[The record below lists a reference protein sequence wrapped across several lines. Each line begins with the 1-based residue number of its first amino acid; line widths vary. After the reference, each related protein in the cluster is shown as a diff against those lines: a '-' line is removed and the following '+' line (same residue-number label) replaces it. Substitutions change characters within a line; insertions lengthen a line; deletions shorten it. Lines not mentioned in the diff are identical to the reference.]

1 MRDISHKKITGFTL
15 LELLAVLL
23 IFGIVMT
30 YTSISIYKNDER
42 KLQTEAKRLASLF
55 RLAREE
61 AILRNTSIAVH
72 INDEEYEF
80 FIKIEEKWHPLE
92 KDNFLRKRKFPI
104 LNIHVS
110 SNLHNSTE
118 EFIRIVF
125 GFEPV
130 SEPFKLQLA
139 TANNVASIY
148 SNGLGH
154 FEIR

>member
-1 MRDISHKKITGFTL
+1 MRANSYKKIKGFTL
-15 LELLAVLL
+15 LELLVVLL
-23 IFGIVMT
+23 IFGLVMT
-30 YTSISIYKNDER
+30 YTSISIYENDGR

-61 AILRNTSIAVH
+61 AILKNTPIAVH
-72 INDEEYEF
+72 INDHEYEF
-80 FIKIEEKWHPLE
+80 FIKIEEKWHPIK

-104 LNIHVS
+104 LNINVS
-110 SNLHNSTE
+110 SNLHGTTE
-118 EFIRIVF
+118 EFIKIVF

-130 SEPFKLQLA
+130 SEPFKLRLT